1 VRKYEEVGTY
11 VLTVILSLAAGA
23 IVGYLG
29 LLGSKARLAGPLAS
43 AGVIL
48 LLFLMG
54 AKIGFDEEI
63 MGSLAV
69 MGLQAL
75 AYAVA
80 TIAGSILLV
89 WLWQLV
95 EKRRQKGEAEREEA

>member
-1 VRKYEEVGTY
+1 M
-11 VLTVILSLAAGA
+11 
-23 IVGYLG
+23 GYLG

-69 MGLQAL
+69 MGLQAWPCCRYHRRQYFISL
-75 AYAVA
+75 VVA
-80 TIAGSILLV
+80 TSG
-89 WLWQLV
+89 
-95 EKRRQKGEAEREEA
+95 ETETKGEAEREEA